1 MTASVMIRTC
11 LLTETT
17 ETFDIDEHN
26 TYYLLNVW
34 CPVLNISVQFG
45 SQMDACIGQ
54 VVPDSII

>member
-34 CPVLNISVQFG
+34 CPVLNISVQNG
-45 SQMDACIGQ
+45 SVRKWMRVLGRWYLI
-54 VVPDSII
+54 

>member
-1 MTASVMIRTC
+1 MTVSVMIRTC

-17 ETFDIDEHN
+17 ETFYIDEHN

-45 SQMDACIGQ
+45 SQMDACIG
-54 VVPDSII
+54 